1 MRIQSQF
8 WIMADE
14 AADETLTLL
23 ANSRAY
29 AAGLYMAA
37 KDDKRVFASGRSAN
51 Q

>member
-1 MRIQSQF
+1 
-8 WIMADE
+8 
-14 AADETLTLL
+14 L